1 MARHSFIQ
9 MSKLSDVKGRISY
22 ISDPKRQEHLYA
34 TFSTRED
41 MTFWN
46 DLAQECQEEFKRFGT
61 EGKCIEARELI
72 IALPEEYT
80 QFDPSQVLRE
90 FTEQFKKRY
99 DVECV
104 SALHHNK
111 TKKNYHI
118 HLIFSERRL
127 LPEPEVKIATRS
139 VFYDETGKRVRTK
152 KEITGE
158 DGMIREGC
166 TVIKKGDAYEKHL
179 FTAKDEVFKNELF
192 LDAAKQFYTALI
204 NRHIHD
210 PERRLKVFDP
220 NSVYLPT
227 KKIGKNNPKAA
238 EIEADNAARQD
249 WNRTADMAL
258 VSGIAEA
265 KIIEIRNEHVYDEAS
280 RSVQKHGWLPGLFRE
295 IIQKAKEILQVLI
308 RETEAPPKPTLSVDM
323 AEYRKMQKLMVK
335 VQDEA
340 RAVKQLMHGEL
351 PKLEKQLAETT
362 GLFKG
367 KERKA
372 LQEKIARVQ
381 QEINLRIDRL
391 PSILKEDGYPD
402 VQAFKRLYDDATLLV
417 EQYNRDLSAWKRQV
431 HGAQQPQ
438 QAPPEKESIRK
449 KLRDME
455 AEAKHRN
462 DARRQ
467 QTRPRR
473 HDYDRG
479 R

>member
-9 MSKLSDVKGRISY
+9 MSKLSNVKERISY
-22 ISDPKRQEHLYA
+22 ISDPKRQEYLYA

-41 MTFWN
+41 MAFWN
-46 DLAQECQEEFKRFGT
+46 DLAKECQEEFKRFGT

-80 QFDPSQVLRE
+80 QFDPDRVLRE
-90 FTEQFKKRY
+90 FSEQFKKRY

-127 LPEPEVKIATRS
+127 LPEPDIKIATRS
-139 VFYDETGKRVRTK
+139 VFYDELGKRVRTK
-152 KEITGE
+152 KEITGKN
-158 DGMIREGC
+158 GQIREGC
-166 TVIKKGDAYEKHL
+166 IVIKKGEAYEKHL
-179 FTAKDEVFKNELF
+179 FTAKDEVFKSELF
-192 LDAAKQFYTALI
+192 LDEAKQFYTALI

-238 EIEADNAARQD
+238 EIEADNATRQD

-258 VSGIAEA
+258 VSGIEES

-280 RSVQKHGWLPGLFRE
+280 RSVQKHGWLPGLFRG
-295 IIQKAKEILQVLI
+295 IIQKAKEILMGLI
-308 RETEAPPKPTLSVDM
+308 RETEVPPKPTLSVDM
-323 AEYRKMQKLMVK
+323 AEYSKMQKLMVK

-367 KERKA
+367 KERNA
-372 LQEKIARVQ
+372 LQEKITGIQ
-381 QEINLRIDRL
+381 QEIDRRMDRL
-391 PSILKEDGYPD
+391 PGILKEDGYPD

-417 EQYNRDLSAWKRQV
+417 EQYKHDLAAWERRV
-431 HGAQQPQ
+431 HGEQQPP

-455 AEAKHRN
+455 AEAKRRN

-467 QTRPRR
+467 QTRPRS
-473 HDYDRG
+473 HGYDRG